1 MTALCDN
8 ASAPVGLLDSGWGG
22 LSVALE
28 VRRALPGEDLV
39 FAADC
44 GFAPWGEK
52 PDAFVLERIDAVVDF
67 LIARGIKALVVACNT
82 ATSLAVQRLRE
93 RLAMPVVGIEPA
105 VFPAVRETVTGTV
118 AVLATPKT
126 IDGLKYRALR
136 EEALRWAREHR
147 SVSVDVIDVPAPGLM
162 QCVERGDF
170 ATPETRALVRY
181 FLEPAAARGADRIVL
196 GCTHYPFLLEAIR
209 ECVPGAEPI
218 DPAPAVARQLMRR
231 LREEGLA
238 TPRTAGG
245 TSRFFATDPTTERE
259 AVLRTLW
266 RASGETEPR
275 LETLV

>member
-1 MTALCDN
+1 MTARCDTT
-8 ASAPVGLLDSGWGG
+8 SAPVGLLDSGWGG

-28 VRRALPGEDLV
+28 VRRALPGEDLI

-67 LIARGIKALVVACNT
+67 LLSRGVKALVVACNT
-82 ATSLAVQRLRE
+82 ATSLAVARLRE
-93 RLAMPVVGIEPA
+93 RLEIPVVGIQPA

-126 IDGLKYRALR
+126 IEGLKYRTLR
-136 EEALRWAREHR
+136 DEALGWAHEHR
-147 SVSVDVIDVPAPGLM
+147 SVPVDVIDVPAPGLM

-170 ATPETRALVRY
+170 A
-181 FLEPAAARGADRIVL
+181 ARGADRIVL
-196 GCTHYPFLLEAIR
+196 GCTHYPFLTEAIR
-209 ECVPGAEPI
+209 ESVPGAEPI
-218 DPAPAVARQLMRR
+218 DPAPAVARQLVRR

-238 TPRTAGG
+238 SSRTEGG
-245 TSRFFATDPTTERE
+245 TSRFFATDPTPERE

-266 RASGETEPR
+266 RASGEAEPR
-275 LETLV
+275 LKALG

>member
-1 MTALCDN
+1 
-8 ASAPVGLLDSGWGG
+8 
-22 LSVALE
+22 
-28 VRRALPGEDLV
+28 
-39 FAADC
+39 
-44 GFAPWGEK
+44 
-52 PDAFVLERIDAVVDF
+52 
-67 LIARGIKALVVACNT
+67 
-82 ATSLAVQRLRE
+82 
-93 RLAMPVVGIEPA
+93 MPVVGIEPA

-136 EEALRWAREHR
+136 EEALRWAHEHR

-170 ATPETRALVRY
+170 ATPETRALVRN

-275 LETLV
+275 LEALV

>member
-136 EEALRWAREHR
+136 EEALRWAHEHR

-170 ATPETRALVRY
+170 ATPETRALVRQDRTR
-181 FLEPAAARGADRIVL
+181 LHPLSLPA
-196 GCTHYPFLLEAIR
+196 
-209 ECVPGAEPI
+209 
-218 DPAPAVARQLMRR
+218 
-231 LREEGLA
+231 
-238 TPRTAGG
+238 
-245 TSRFFATDPTTERE
+245 
-259 AVLRTLW
+259 
-266 RASGETEPR
+266 
-275 LETLV
+275 

>member
-1 MTALCDN
+1 MIALCDN

-170 ATPETRALVRY
+170 ATPETRALVRN
-181 FLEPAAARGADRIVL
+181 FLKPAAARGADRIVL

-275 LETLV
+275 LEALV